1 MTAHL
6 KLVKNPHPSKKERL
20 ITSEIERRRHTL
32 SYILEPYQMVLPE
45 VMNMFPD
52 TPPDAWIDIPPLAY
66 TGHDRVVIFDENIRR
81 CMKENA
87 VENNPRKYEKITYVE
102 ILVHE
107 LSHIVCGN
115 RTRRIMKKYKHNPL
129 KTNPIMFGSH
139 GALFR
144 DTYTK
149 LCHKY
154 KIRYPDDRYFID
166 PE

>member
-6 KLVKNPHPSKKERL
+6 KLSQKPHLSRKERL
-20 ITSEIERRRHTL
+20 LKMEIERRGHTL
-32 SYILEPYQMVLPE
+32 WYVSEAYWEILPE
-45 VMNMFPD
+45 IISLFPEA
-52 TPPDAWIDIPPLAY
+52 PEKVWIGEPLAF
-66 TGHDRVVIFDENIRR
+66 TGLNKVVLFDNTIKGY
-81 CMKENA
+81 MA
-87 VENNPRKYEKITYVE
+87 ENNPRKYEKITYVE